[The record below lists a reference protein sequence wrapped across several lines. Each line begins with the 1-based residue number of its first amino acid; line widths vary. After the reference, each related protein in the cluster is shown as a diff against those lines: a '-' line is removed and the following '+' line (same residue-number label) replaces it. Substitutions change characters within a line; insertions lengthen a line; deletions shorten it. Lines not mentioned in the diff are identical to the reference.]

1 MKIFKI
7 SLISLVLI
15 LLVTL
20 YSLYVGNHTDHYLSS
35 DDIFYGSYQD
45 KDSYLKDYNKVVYPI
60 HKCYP
65 LVLKEDLAI
74 KEYPISY
81 DINIEK
87 IPVWCI
93 CRISEQIFYVYDETL
108 GYTSSDDDYNYSFKI
123 LFETNSFEPF
133 VMDNVYTVE
142 RFYKNVHRDESF
154 YFCEIIY
161 YDSLTTSSVCYASTR
176 FYTDLSLSEEYCK
189 NFVNQ
194 NLTFLNL

>member
-15 LLVTL
+15 FIVTL
-20 YSLYVGNHTDHYLSS
+20 YSLYVENHTDHYLSS
-35 DDIFYGSYQD
+35 NDIFYGTYHD
-45 KDSYLKDYNKVVYPI
+45 KDTYLKDYNEIVYPV

-74 KEYPISY
+74 KEYPICY
-81 DINIEK
+81 YVNIEK

-93 CRISEQIFYVYDETL
+93 CRMSEENFYVYDETL
-108 GYTSSDDDYNYSFKI
+108 GYTSSDDDYNYSFEI
-123 LFETNSFEPF
+123 LFETNSFTPF
-133 VMDNVYTVE
+133 TMDNVYTFE
-142 RFYKNVHRDESF
+142 SFYKKEYCGESF
-154 YFCEIIY
+154 YFYEIKY
-161 YDSLTTSSVCYASTR
+161 YDSDTDMCICYASTE
-176 FYTDLSLSEEYCK
+176 FHTDLSLSEEYCK